1 MKINTLSILL
11 SAALLM
17 SCNNAAKKENPI
29 NVTSSESKPETELFN
44 SKGYELM
51 SQKCFI
57 CHFQKPDFAKR
68 NQMIAPPMLRI
79 QEHYKPVYSNKSDF
93 VKATTDFIN
102 NPSEEKTLMPGA
114 VKKFKL
120 MPKLIYDEKE
130 LQLILESLYD
140 MDFGK
145 APKMRMEMMDINGIQ
160 LNNGE
165 KWKLKQVSIQQ
176 MNDVIEKVNDFKS
189 DDIVDYNQL
198 GKDVFNEAKKIMLDD
213 SYTGEKFNQIH
224 LFFYGIEDNMHTL
237 MTIKSTDEAKNKI
250 SELKNKLNEF
260 KNYFE

>member
-1 MKINTLSILL
+1 MKANILYILL
-11 SAALLM
+11 CTLVLT
-17 SCNNAAKKENPI
+17 SCNNATKKESTS
-29 NVTSSESKPETELFN
+29 NVTSSESKSETKLFN
-44 SKGYELM
+44 SKGYKLM

-57 CHFQKPDFAKR
+57 CHFQKPDLAKR

-79 QEHYKPVYSNKSDF
+79 QEHYKPAYPNKSDF

-114 VKKFKL
+114 IKKFKL
-120 MPKLIYDEKE
+120 MPKLMYDEEE
-130 LQLILESLYD
+130 LQLILETLYN

-145 APKMRMEMMDINGIQ
+145 APKLNMAIMDVNDIQ
-160 LNNGE
+160 LNNGK
-165 KWKLKQVSIQQ
+165 KWKLKHVSIQQ
-176 MNDVIEKVNDFKS
+176 MNNVIKKVNNFKS

-198 GKDVFNEAKKIMLDD
+198 GKDVFNDAKKIMLDN

-224 LFFYGIEDNMHTL
+224 LFFYGIEGNMHTL
-237 MTIKSTDEAKNKI
+237 MAIESIDEAENQL
-250 SELKNKLNEF
+250 SELKNRLNEF